1 MKNYRY
7 LVSLFPL
14 LAGCAISPA
23 YVTPGTPAI
32 ALASPQQTQFAPAQT
47 ATSDAAWWTFFDDA
61 RLSQLIA
68 SALEHNLDIAQAQAN
83 LLAARAIFDERRL
96 DELPAVTS
104 QAGWQRQVQQNTPDS
119 RAANANT
126 RVGFDAQWEIDL
138 FGRLAHITRS
148 AQARAEAA
156 QARAE
161 AAQADLR
168 QVQLTIAAEVARN
181 YYEALGYQQNLALT
195 QAQVHSWRDTVAL
208 TDARIR
214 AGSGLPEERHNAL
227 ANLARSEAMLPP
239 MQALLRQAQ
248 YRLDVLSGEAP
259 GAIALATMPRQEA
272 PLAGQLPLG
281 DVNRL
286 IKQRPD
292 VVRAERLLAASS
304 EDVGAATA
312 DLFPRL
318 SLGSFLGFFAL
329 RGSGVFDGGARAFE
343 VAPSVSYPAFRLG
356 SVKARLRGTQA
367 EAQGALA
374 RYAQALLIAQ
384 EDVENAVTQLA
395 ENQTRLAS
403 LLQSARHGNAAL
415 GIASTRYQ
423 GGSGSYQA
431 VLENQRALFDIRRE
445 ALLAETASYIDA
457 IALYKA
463 LGWGQTM

>member
-7 LVSLFPL
+7 LVALFPV
-14 LAGCAISPA
+14 LAGCAVGPA
-23 YVTPGTPAI
+23 YLTPGTPAI
-32 ALASPQQTQFAPAQT
+32 TLASPQQTQFAPAQT
-47 ATSDAAWWTFFDDA
+47 AASSAAWWTFFDDA

-68 SALEHNLDIAQAQAN
+68 GALEHNLDIAQAQAN
-83 LLAARAIFDERRL
+83 LLAARAVFDERRL
-96 DELPAVTS
+96 DELPAVTG
-104 QAGWQRQVQQNTPDS
+104 QAGWQRTVQQDTPDS
-119 RAANANT
+119 RAASTNT

-138 FGRLAHITRS
+138 FGRLAHISRS
-148 AQARAEAA
+148 AQARAD
-156 QARAE
+156 

-168 QVQLTIAAEVARN
+168 QMQLTIAAEVARN

-195 QAQVHSWRDTVAL
+195 QAQIQSWRDTVAL

-227 ANLARSEAMLPP
+227 ANLARSEAALPP
-239 MQALLRQAQ
+239 LQAGLRQAQ
-248 YRLDVLSGEAP
+248 YRLDVLSGQRPGTDTA
-259 GAIALATMPRQEA
+259 GAIALATTPRQQA

-304 EDVGAATA
+304 EEVGAATA
-312 DLFPRL
+312 ELYPRL
-318 SLGSFLGFFAL
+318 SLGGFLGFFAL

-356 SVKARLRGTQA
+356 SVKARLRGTRA

-374 RYAQALLIAQ
+374 RYEHTMLLAQ

-403 LLQSARHGNAAL
+403 LLASARHGNAAL
-415 GIASTRYQ
+415 GIATTRYQ
-423 GGSGSYQA
+423 GGAGSYQA
-431 VLENQRALFDIRRE
+431 VLENQRALYDIRRE